1 MVHRARQAPGR
12 QLAVGQVG
20 TIGKGLEHQ
29 RHVGGVGQ
37 LQLAAVVRQ
46 GQDHQR
52 QALAVAGAGVEH
64 RGKQRVVTHEVVVQG
79 AMGLHIGDLGADG
92 AAEGFQRADLVEHQG
107 AHLLCRAGHVAAAE
121 SGEVR
126 IGRMGADAHVV
137 AHRQF
142 DGALHG
148 QRVGGMEP
156 AGEVRLVHQRHGVLV
171 VAHFPGTEAFP
182 HVAVQQDWSVHV
194 ADYGQKPPSL

>member
-1 MVHRARQAPGR
+1 M
-12 QLAVGQVG
+12 AVGQVG
-20 TIGKGLEHQ
+20 AVGEGLEHQ

-52 QALAVAGAGVEH
+52 QALAVAGTGVEH
-64 RGKQRVVTHEVVVQG
+64 RVEQRIVAHQVVVQG

-92 AAEGFQRADLVEHQG
+92 AAESFQCTDLVKHQG
-107 AHLLCRAGHVAAAE
+107 THLLRCAGHMAATE
-121 SGEVR
+121 TGEVR

-137 AHRQF
+137 AQRQF

-148 QRVGGMEP
+148 QRVGGVET
-156 AGEVRLVHQRHGVLV
+156 AGEVRLVHQRHGALV
-171 VAHFPGTEAFP
+171 VAHVPGTEAFP
-182 HVAVQQDWSVHV
+182 HVAIQQDSSVHEGN
-194 ADYGQKPPSL
+194 YGQKPALL